1 MSKKTTIDDLAVM
14 VKNGFDE
21 NHKRIDETH
30 KRIDSLRTEVGD
42 FRIETNERF
51 NYANARLD
59 KIEKDV
65 ADIRKHFVYRYEFED
80 LMARVKYM
88 EEKMGIESGK

>member
-14 VKNGFDE
+14 VKNGF
-21 NHKRIDETH
+21 DETH

-51 NYANARLD
+51 KQVDDHLGHIDARLD
-59 KIEKDV
+59 DMAKDI
-65 ADIRKHFVYRYEFED
+65 ATIQRHFVYRYEFDD
-80 LMARVKYM
+80 LMGRVKYL

>member
-1 MSKKTTIDDLAVM
+1 MSKETTIDDIAVM

-21 NHKRIDETH
+21 TH
-30 KRIDSLRTEVGD
+30 KRINNLGAEMGD

-51 NYANARLD
+51 KQIDDRLEHIDVRLD
-59 KIEKDV
+59 SMAKDI
-65 ADIRKHFVYRYEFED
+65 ATIQRHFVYRYEFDD
-80 LMARVKYM
+80 LMGRVKYM